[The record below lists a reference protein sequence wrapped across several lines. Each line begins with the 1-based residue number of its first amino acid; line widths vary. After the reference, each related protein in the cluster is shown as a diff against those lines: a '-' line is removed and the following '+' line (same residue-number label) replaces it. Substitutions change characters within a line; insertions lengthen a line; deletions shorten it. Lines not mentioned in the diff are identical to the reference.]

1 MDSLIAWVVFI
12 VKLLIVLIIISIPLL
27 LIIIALSN
35 FLYKKIE
42 PKYEEMR
49 RKRMRELGEK
59 EQGE

>member
-27 LIIIALSN
+27 LIIVALSN